1 MNIIECTNTA
11 NTTAKKGREIKYIVI
26 HYTAGTTSKPGTA
39 KSTAKYFAKETT
51 KASADFIVD
60 DENIVQYNPDIK
72 NRYTWHCG
80 GSKYKTKGGSL
91 YKICTSANS
100 IGIEMCSTNHLK
112 KITAANDENW
122 DFTDAVI
129 NNTVEL
135 VKKLCLEYDVSPYN
149 VIRHYDVNGKLPLPI
164 DITELLTKSGW
175 KKISELNIGD
185 EVMTYDMYNDT
196 FYYDNITDI
205 LPKWQDEVLIK
216 RNFEATYE
224 HRMLHKPNSKNSK
237 EWRINKWG
245 ELNEG
250 KKSSLLKTCAQWNE
264 NRELN
269 ISDDFLRLIIWVQA
283 DGSYFEN
290 KQYLEFHFKK
300 TRKIN
305 RVCEILNKLNI
316 KYTICNQTNGTTKIR
331 IYDHN
336 IVLECEKYLQDKK
349 FTWNLLNL
357 SKHQFD
363 ILFDEIFKADGT
375 TSNNKKMYFSTITE
389 NLNIIQALF
398 TINNIRCKLGKTGHN
413 KKIKYDSIVV
423 HNSNYSISYKNKL
436 EKRITDVTCVTVP
449 SGLILVKQNNQTF
462 ITGNCPGVVG
472 WNEDTNDISEWED
485 FKSKLFPPHEV
496 IEEAEEIVEPEPE
509 SVIEEKPVEVKIL
522 QVSEKPKEKQEP
534 VKKQGF
540 FEILLSFFA
549 ALFKK

>member
-1 MNIIECTNTA
+1 MNIIECANTA
-11 NTTAKKGREIKYIVI
+11 NTTESKNRKIKYIVI
-26 HYTAGTTSKPGTA
+26 HYTAGITSKPGTA
-39 KSTAKYFAKETT
+39 KSTAKYFAKETA
-51 KASADFIVD
+51 KASADFIID

-72 NRYTWHCG
+72 NRYCWHCG

-91 YKICTSANS
+91 YKVCTSANS
-100 IGIEMCSTNHLK
+100 IGIEMCSTNFTK
-112 KITAANDENW
+112 KVTSPNDANW
-122 DFTDAVI
+122 YFTDAVI
-129 NNTVEL
+129 DNCVEL
-135 VKKLCLEYDVSPYN
+135 TKKLMEEYNIKPDH

-175 KKISELNIGD
+175 KKISELKIGD

-300 TRKIN
+300 IRKIN

-375 TSNNKKMYFSTITE
+375 TSSNKKMYFSTITE

-413 KKIKYDSIVV
+413 EKIKYDSIVV
-423 HNSNYSISYKNKL
+423 HDSNYSISYKNKL

-449 SGLILVKQNNQTF
+449 SGLILVKQTNQTF
-462 ITGNCPGVVG
+462 ITGNCPGIIG
-472 WNEDTNDISEWED
+472 WNEDTGDISKWQE
-485 FKSKLFPPHEV
+485 FIIKVSPKLENV
-496 IEEAEEIVEPEPE
+496 IVEEAEETVVEEPKEEIMEVKVPEVRE
-509 SVIEEKPVEVKIL
+509 EKEEIIEEK
-522 QVSEKPKEKQEP
+522 QKEKGLLESLIDM
-534 VKKQGF
+534 
-540 FEILLSFFA
+540 ILKI
-549 ALFKK
+549 FKK